1 MNSLLNKK
9 IFEKNIFIRFAF
21 FCLTLYI
28 CALLFNLFYNQLHL
42 VIGGANGVA
51 IIANEIFGISTSN
64 VVIIVYIITLLFSFI
79 FLGFKKS
86 ISLVLCTILYP
97 LFVKLTSNITDY
109 IHIDY
114 SDPLLICIV
123 AGVINGAMNGI
134 IYKIGFNPGGL
145 SVIAEIIYKYFHISV
160 SKANFYISA
169 AIILI
174 SGYYFGVDRIMYA
187 IIVMYI
193 ITLVTDKVL
202 LGISSNKYVYIVTDS
217 EDKIEAFI
225 TKELGHGVTKLS
237 CETGFNLRK
246 KYVLTC
252 SIPTSEYTLFK
263 EGISLID
270 ENAFMVVTDTYQ
282 SSGGL

>member
-1 MNSLLNKK
+1 MNLLLNKK
-9 IFEKNIFIRFAF
+9 IFEKNIFIRFAL
-21 FCLTLYI
+21 FCFALYVTSI
-28 CALLFNLFYNQLHL
+28 LFNLFYNPLHL
-42 VIGGANGVA
+42 VIGGASGFA
-51 IIANEIFGISTSN
+51 IVVHEVFNISTSN
-64 VVIIVYIITLLFSFI
+64 VVTIVYVTTLILSFI
-79 FLGFKKS
+79 FLDFKKS
-86 ISLVLCTILYP
+86 LSLILCTIIYP
-97 LFVKLTSNITDY
+97 LFVNLTSNITDF
-109 IHIDY
+109 IQIDY

-123 AGVINGAMNGI
+123 AGVLNGAMNGI
-134 IYKIGFNPGGL
+134 IYKIGFNPGGF
-145 SVIAEIIYKYFHISV
+145 SVVAEIIYKYFHVSV

-169 AIILI
+169 IIILMG
-174 SGYYFGVDRIMYA
+174 GYYFGVDRIMYA

-193 ITLVTDKVL
+193 TTLVTDKVL

-270 ENAFMVVTDTYQ
+270 EHAFMVVTDTYQ